1 MALFG
6 TDGVR
11 GIAKQQLTSQL
22 IFNLSIAAAK
32 VLTKGTNSKPVVL
45 IGNDSRESAEYLERA
60 VIAGLEKFGAD
71 VHLAG
76 VIPTPAVAYLVR
88 KRNYD
93 FGVMISASHNLVPDN
108 GIKFFAQ
115 GGEKLSDQIENEIEK
130 LLLNEPIN
138 DADLQQINLKKYLDS
153 SCASEYLSFLRT
165 SVNENLKGLKVVVDC
180 ANGAASLI
188 APKAYESAGATVIA
202 ISNQPDGFNI
212 NKNCGSTHLENL
224 IAKVRE
230 TAADIGIAHDGDADR
245 CLLIDHTGDLVDGD
259 QILAMLAIAMKTS
272 QKLSKNKVVATV
284 MSNQGFLDA
293 MHKHSIEVVKTS
305 VGDRYVLEQMQQEK
319 LSIGGEQSGHIVI
332 SEYATT
338 GDGILTALQ
347 VLQQMANKK
356 TSLKNLASVVVK
368 YPQVLLNVKNVDKS
382 KLSNNQRINSEISNQ
397 QQRIKGEGQIL
408 VRASGTEN
416 LIRIM
421 VEAKTLDLANQI
433 ANEISKV
440 VTSELGG

>member
-11 GIAKQQLTSQL
+11 GIAKQQLTGQL

-32 VLTKGTNSKPVVL
+32 VLTKGSNSKPVVL
-45 IGNDSRESAEYLERA
+45 IGNDSRESAGYLERA
-60 VIAGLEKFGAD
+60 VVAGLEKFGTE

-138 DADLQQINLKKYLDS
+138 DADLQQIDLKKYLDS

-165 SVNENLKGLKVVVDC
+165 RVNENLKGLKVVVDC

-224 IAKVRE
+224 ITKVRE
-230 TAADIGIAHDGDADR
+230 TASDIGVAHDGDADR

-382 KLSNNQRINSEISNQ
+382 KLTNNQRINSEISNQ

>member
-60 VIAGLEKFGAD
+60 VVAGLEKFGAE

-130 LLLNEPIN
+130 LLSNEPIK
-138 DADLQQINLKKYLDS
+138 DADLQQIDLKKYLDS

-165 SVNENLKGLKVVVDC
+165 TVNENLKGLKVVVDC

-188 APKAYESAGATVIA
+188 APKAYENAGATVIA

-230 TAADIGIAHDGDADR
+230 TASDIGIAHDGDADR
-245 CLLIDHTGDLVDGD
+245 CLLIDHTGELVDGD
-259 QILAMLAIAMKTS
+259 QILAMLAIAMKTG

-382 KLSNNQRINSEISNQ
+382 KLTNNQRINSEISNQ

-421 VEAKTLDLANQI
+421 VEAKTIELAKQI
-433 ANEISKV
+433 ATEISKV

>member
-60 VIAGLEKFGAD
+60 VVAGLEKFGAD

-76 VIPTPAVAYLVR
+76 VIPTPAVANLVR

-130 LLLNEPIN
+130 LLSNEPIK
-138 DADLQQINLKKYLDS
+138 DADLQQIDLKKYLDS
-153 SCASEYLSFLRT
+153 SCASEYLSFLHT
-165 SVNENLKGLKVVVDC
+165 TVNENLKGLKVVVDC

-382 KLSNNQRINSEISNQ
+382 RLTNNQRINSEISNQ

>member
-32 VLTKGTNSKPVVL
+32 VLTKGSNSKPVVL

-60 VIAGLEKFGAD
+60 VVAGLEKFGAE

-130 LLLNEPIN
+130 LLLDEPIS
-138 DADLQQINLKKYLDS
+138 DADLQQIDLKKYLDS
-153 SCASEYLSFLRT
+153 SCASEYLSFLST
-165 SVNENLKGLKVVVDC
+165 SVNENLMGLKVVVDC

-188 APKAYESAGATVIA
+188 APKAYENAGATVIA

-224 IAKVRE
+224 ITKVRE

-245 CLLIDHTGDLVDGD
+245 CLLIDHTGELVDGD
-259 QILAMLAIAMKTS
+259 QILAMLAIAMKTG

-382 KLSNNQRINSEISNQ
+382 KLTNNQRINSEISNQ

-421 VEAKTLDLANQI
+421 VEAKTIELANQI
-433 ANEISKV
+433 ATEISKV